1 MHGPGNIPGGVPKA
15 ELGAEPRVAPRM
27 GLAAAGPAAAVLV
40 LVQPG

>member
-1 MHGPGNIPGGVPKA
+1 MHGPGSIPGGVPIE
-15 ELGAEPRVAPRM
+15 ELSAEPRVAPRT